1 MADRILDESEL
12 TLLAKIQ
19 EANMAMK
26 IEKDPGKL
34 VMYGNALA
42 SWLDSIEKLRRL
54 RLQNSGP

>member
-1 MADRILDESEL
+1 MADRILDDSEQ

-19 EANMAMK
+19 EVNMAMK

-34 VMYGNALA
+34 LAYGNALA

-54 RLQNSGP
+54 KLQNSGT